1 MSLQEAF
8 QQVLSTYLDAR
19 RSAEHVDK
27 DLPIWDL
34 FEQIERSLEES
45 RVLDK
50 YPNVDLEW
58 SIGHGSLSRI
68 PWIALLDERETGT
81 NQSGRYLVYLFRE
94 DMSGLYLSY
103 SQGASRPTDLYGG
116 SVGEALLQIRAEQIR
131 RRSSGLRESGFSLD
145 SGIDLVTDT
154 DRGRRYEK
162 STAAYKFYESGKLPS
177 EEELFADLENL
188 LDVYDRHAG
197 PGEPRLSLEVDRGV
211 LERAVDN
218 VIRPAIVERGDLSE
232 GGKEEYQHSDIIP
245 KATPNLTP
253 DRLSESP
260 SRVVLKALKADVNL
274 LSGAWDHSPAAELFG
289 SVSKGE
295 VRKEVSNF
303 LFGEA
308 ELVDRAERF
317 LSWGKPRE
325 ASEGKTAEITGT
337 TASYLLSLSDPQ
349 EYAFCKTSRAYR
361 PAVKA
366 LLGDNEVR
374 SDWPERIA
382 HARTF
387 YKTVLSILKEEYDL
401 PFFDLMHVHI
411 AFFLAENEVENAPW
425 GERTLNGEEEFGE
438 DVKQEVYKISAPR
451 AEQRQWKECVE
462 KGHIHVE
469 GDKVGDLRQYVGDE
483 ELISAFYEHY
493 WPDPYDSMQKAS
505 EKARELRTLTEIDPG
520 DLIVAGEGE
529 DKVLAVGEVVSP
541 GYDWKS
547 DAGEPGHLLH
557 VDWQTGYEQDI
568 DPRPEWEGKTVKQL
582 SPDFIEEVLLAPSEE
597 KPETYS
603 VEKATENLF
612 YGRSSFNSWLDRL
625 RTKKNLI
632 LQGPPG
638 VGKTF
643 VSRRLAYA
651 LLGEKD
657 DDRVEMVQL
666 HQSYSYEDFIRGYRP
681 TSDGGF
687 RLQDGVFFRF
697 CERASKDTENDHVF
711 IIDEINRGNLSKI
724 FGELMMLIEPDK
736 RGSEYAMQLPN
747 RREGEDP
754 FGESFYVPD
763 NLHLLGMMNT
773 ADRSLAMVDYAL
785 RRRFAFVEIEP
796 RFASLQFR
804 SHLRSRGADDE
815 LVERVVS
822 RLSSLNK
829 AIAEDNSLGDGF
841 KIGHSYFC
849 PSSAETPD
857 WEWYLKVVTREVEP
871 LLKEYWFDD
880 QETAQKHV
888 EDLKA

>member
-8 QQVLSTYLDAR
+8 QQVLSTYLNAR
-19 RSAEHVDK
+19 RSTEHVDK
-27 DLPIWDL
+27 NLPVWDL
-34 FEQIERSLEES
+34 FEQIERSIEEAT
-45 RVLDK
+45 VLDK
-50 YPNVDLEW
+50 YPNINLKW
-58 SIGHGSLSRI
+58 SIGQGNLAHI
-68 PWIALLDERETGT
+68 PWVAFLDERETDT
-81 NQSGRYLVYLFRE
+81 NQSGRHPVYLFRE
-94 DMSGLYLSY
+94 DMSGLYLAY
-103 SQGASRPTDLYGG
+103 NQGAARPTELYGNA
-116 SVGEALLQIRAEQIR
+116 VGEALLQTRAERIR
-131 RRSSGLRESGFSLD
+131 RRSSGLRELGFSLD
-145 SGIDLVTDT
+145 SGIDLATDT
-154 DRGRRYEK
+154 ERGRGYEK
-162 STAAYKFYESGKLPS
+162 STAAYKFYESGQLPS
-177 EEELFADLENL
+177 DEELFADLDSL
-188 LDVYDRHAG
+188 LEVYDRSLG
-197 PGEPRLSLEVDRGV
+197 RGESRLSLKVDRGV
-211 LERAVDN
+211 LESAVDN
-218 VIRPAIVERGDLSE
+218 VIRPAIVERGDLNE
-232 GGKEEYQHSDIIP
+232 GGKEGYQHSDIIP
-245 KATPNLTP
+245 TATPNLTP
-253 DRLSESP
+253 ERISESP
-260 SRVVLKALKADVNL
+260 SRAVLKALQADVNL
-274 LSGAWDHSPAAELFG
+274 LSGTWDHSPAAEFFR

-295 VRKEVSNF
+295 ARKEVSNF

-308 ELVDRAERF
+308 ELVGRAERF
-317 LSWGKPRE
+317 LSWGETQE

-349 EYAFCKTSRAYR
+349 EYAFCKTQRAYR

-382 HARTF
+382 HARAF
-387 YKTVLSILKEEYDL
+387 YNEVLSILQEEYDL

-411 AFFLAENEVENAPW
+411 AFFLAENEVESASW
-425 GERTLNGEEEFGE
+425 GERTVNGVDELNEDEEG
-438 DVKQEVYKISAPR
+438 KVYKISAPNG
-451 AEQRQWKECVE
+451 EQEQWKECVE
-462 KGHIHVE
+462 KGYIHVE
-469 GDKVGDLRQYVGDE
+469 WDKVGDLRQYVGDE

-493 WPDPYDSMQKAS
+493 WPAPYDSMQKAS

-520 DLIVAGEGE
+520 DLIVAGQGE

-541 GYDWKS
+541 GYEWKS
-547 DAGEPGHLLH
+547 ETGEPGHVLH
-557 VDWQTGYEQDI
+557 VDWDSSCEQDI
-568 DPRPEWEGKTVKQL
+568 DPRSEWEEKTLKQL
-582 SPDFIEEVLLAPSEE
+582 PPDFVEEVLEAPSEE
-597 KPETYS
+597 HPEPYS

-612 YGRSSFNSWLDRL
+612 YGHNSFTSWLDRF

-651 LLGEKD
+651 LIGEKD

-697 CERASKDTENDHVF
+697 CERAIKDTENDYVF

-754 FGESFYVPD
+754 FGEAFYVPD
-763 NLHLLGMMNT
+763 NLHLVGMMNT

-785 RRRFAFVEIEP
+785 RRRFAFVEMEP
-796 RFASLQFR
+796 RFESSEFQ
-804 SHLRSRGADDE
+804 SYLRRQGADEDLIE
-815 LVERVVS
+815 RIVTRLV
-822 RLSSLNK
+822 SLN
-829 AIAEDNSLGDGF
+829 EDISNDSSLGDGF
-841 KIGHSYFC
+841 RIGHSYFC
-849 PSSAETPD
+849 PSNDETPK
-857 WEWYLKVVTREVEP
+857 EAWYQKVVNREIEP

-880 QETAQKHV
+880 QQTAQNHV
-888 EDLKA
+888 EALKA

>member
-1 MSLQEAF
+1 MSLQDAF
-8 QQVLSTYLDAR
+8 QQVLSAYLDAR
-19 RSAEHVDK
+19 RSTEHVDK

-34 FEQIERSLEES
+34 FEQIEQSLEES
-45 RVLDK
+45 PVLDK

-58 SIGHGSLSRI
+58 SIGQGRLTYV
-68 PWIALLDERETGT
+68 PWFALLDERETDT

-94 DMSGLYLSY
+94 DMSGLYLTY
-103 SQGASRPTDLYGG
+103 NQGTERPTSLY
-116 SVGEALLQIRAEQIR
+116 SKAAGEALLQNRAERIR
-131 RRSSGLRESGFSLD
+131 RQSSGLRESGFSLD
-145 SGIDLVTDT
+145 SGINLVTDT
-154 DRGRRYEK
+154 ERGRRYEK
-162 STAAYKFYESGKLPS
+162 STAAYKFYESGQLPS
-177 EEELFADLENL
+177 EEELFADLESL

-218 VIRPAIVERGDLSE
+218 VIRPAIVERGDLIE
-232 GGKEEYQHSDIIP
+232 GGKEGYQHSDIIP

-260 SRVVLKALKADVNL
+260 SRAILKALKADVNL

-325 ASEGKTAEITGT
+325 ASGGKTAEITGT

-349 EYAFCKTSRAYR
+349 EYAFCKTRRAYR

-382 HARTF
+382 HARAF
-387 YKTVLSILKEEYDL
+387 YKTVLSILKEEYGL

-425 GERTLNGEEEFGE
+425 GERTVNGEEEFGE

-451 AEQRQWKECVE
+451 AGQEQWKECVE
-462 KGHIHVE
+462 KEHIHVE

-505 EKARELRTLTEIDPG
+505 EKARELRALTEIDPG
-520 DLIVAGEGE
+520 DRIVASQGK
-529 DKVLAVGEVVSP
+529 DKVLAVGEVVAP

-547 DAGEPGHLLH
+547 EADEPGHVLH
-557 VDWQTGYEQDI
+557 VDWDPSYEQDI

-582 SPDFIEEVLLAPSEE
+582 SPNFIEEALEAPSEE
-597 KPETYS
+597 KPEPYS

-612 YGRSSFNSWLDRL
+612 YGRSSFTSWLDRL

-651 LLGEKD
+651 LIGEKD

-666 HQSYSYEDFIRGYRP
+666 HQSYSHEDFIRGYRP

-697 CERASKDTENDHVF
+697 CERASKDTENDYVF

-754 FGESFYVPD
+754 FGEAFYVPD

-785 RRRFAFVEIEP
+785 RRRFAFVEMEP
-796 RFASLQFR
+796 RFESNEFQ
-804 SHLRSRGADDE
+804 SYLRHQGAEED
-815 LVERVVS
+815 LIERIVS
-822 RLSSLNK
+822 RLASLNEDITADSSLG
-829 AIAEDNSLGDGF
+829 EGF
-841 KIGHSYFC
+841 RIGHSYFC
-849 PSSAETPD
+849 PSDDENPSEV
-857 WEWYLKVVTREVEP
+857 WYQKVVTREIEP
-871 LLKEYWFDD
+871 LLKEYWFDNKK
-880 QETAQKHV
+880 TAQSHLQA
-888 EDLKA
+888 LKA